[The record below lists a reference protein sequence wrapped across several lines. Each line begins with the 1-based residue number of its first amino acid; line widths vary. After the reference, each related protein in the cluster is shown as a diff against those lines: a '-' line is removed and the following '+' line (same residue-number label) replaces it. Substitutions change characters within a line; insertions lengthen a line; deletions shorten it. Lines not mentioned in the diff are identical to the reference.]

1 MLFEFFY
8 CFSKK
13 SDKIKKKKIGKFS
26 EIYSDKKSE
35 FLGFSYMI
43 PILNIEIWE
52 FRIVQSVSKSEKFE
66 PESADIRISYPIY
79 TPNYLPHA
87 F

>member
-1 MLFEFFY
+1 
-8 CFSKK
+8 
-13 SDKIKKKKIGKFS
+13 
-26 EIYSDKKSE
+26 
-35 FLGFSYMI
+35 MI